1 MDAGDSAGSGGGDA
15 AVLRA
20 VTISLRTEQSLLV
33 SFSFYLLTELPLHW
47 PALYRRQLNEIGIY
61 HVCSCNKQLNCK
73 HLLLH
78 TIFCKGENCI
88 PAAADLRI
96 VVPPIEPTLTWLVQL
111 VRLLDLRHTW
121 LLLQTQRTGTAVGR
135 TPLALD
141 RYGQPRNP
149 SRAAPS
155 TPDQSMESGMLSAS
169 QPAAPAASTSDSSA
183 AASSSQTR
191 QSSRLS
197 SQTRR

>member
-1 MDAGDSAGSGGGDA
+1 MDGGGGGGGGA

-20 VTISLRTEQSLLV
+20 VTSSLRTEQSLLV
-33 SFSFYLLTELPLHW
+33 SFRFYLLTELPLNW
-47 PALYRRQLNEIGIY
+47 PASYRRQLNDIGIY

-96 VVPPIEPTLTWLVQL
+96 VVLPMEPTLTWPVQC
-111 VRLLDLRHTW
+111 VQLLDLRHTW